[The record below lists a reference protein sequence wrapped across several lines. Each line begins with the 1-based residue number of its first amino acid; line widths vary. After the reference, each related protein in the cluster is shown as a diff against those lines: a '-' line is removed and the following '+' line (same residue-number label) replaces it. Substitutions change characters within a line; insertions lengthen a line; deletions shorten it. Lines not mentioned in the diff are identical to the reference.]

1 MVIKTAFQ
9 VFLWLLSQQLQWYWN
24 ATDRQPAKIIVNLKR
39 EELYL
44 FINDSDFNLVKGQNS
59 VIPVKYVSSYEH
71 WENI

>member
-1 MVIKTAFQ
+1 MVIKIAFQ

>member
-9 VFLWLLSQQLQWYWN
+9 VFLWFLSQQLQWYWN

-59 VIPVKYVSSYEH
+59 VIPVKYVRSNEH

>member
-59 VIPVKYVSSYEH
+59 VIPVKYVRSNEH